1 MDVYNTLTPASS
13 QMAAYCAARIAGSS
27 TYVTF
32 CKWSRNGMEKAAV
45 AQQRSWASPTKK
57 KNLISGIDFFLP
69 LKRQQWRSRG
79 AARHLKILLPVDI

>member
-1 MDVYNTLTPASS
+1 MSRFANGPEMAWKRQQWHSS
-13 QMAAYCAARIAGSS
+13 AAGRHL
-27 TYVTF
+27 
-32 CKWSRNGMEKAAV
+32 
-45 AQQRSWASPTKK
+45 QKK